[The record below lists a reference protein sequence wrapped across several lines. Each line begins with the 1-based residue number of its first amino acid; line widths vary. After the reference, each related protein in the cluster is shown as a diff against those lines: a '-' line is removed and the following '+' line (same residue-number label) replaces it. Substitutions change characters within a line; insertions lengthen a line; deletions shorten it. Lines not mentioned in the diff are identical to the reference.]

1 MTNSSTKDGG
11 GVQRGRHNTTLL
23 AWIFFFQPKDLSP
36 GRADAFVCVTP
47 APIRADPPVLL
58 STQLLPPTA

>member
-23 AWIFFFQPKDLSP
+23 AWIFFFNLKIFLQVEQMHLYVSHP
-36 GRADAFVCVTP
+36 
-47 APIRADPPVLL
+47 LL
-58 STQLLPPTA
+58 